1 MSRLA
6 PSPRRMRRLIAV
18 VLPLCVSL
26 GLACRPA
33 ATLSQVRARQEERI
47 KAPELDGAVGTLGS
61 DKPIKLK
68 DLRGKIV
75 ILEFWT
81 LC

>member
-1 MSRLA
+1 MFTSSA
-6 PSPRRMRRLIAV
+6 PPWMRRRTLAV
-18 VLPLCVSL
+18 ILPVCM
-26 GLACRPA
+26 GLALAGLSPS
-33 ATLSQVRARQEERI
+33 TLKRARAQLPQRI
-47 KAPELDGAVGTLGS
+47 EAPELDGATGTLGA

-75 ILEFWT
+75 VLEFWT

>member
-1 MSRLA
+1 MFTSTPSRRRILA
-6 PSPRRMRRLIAV
+6 VA
-18 VLPLCVSL
+18 LPVCM
-26 GLACRPA
+26 GLALAGLSPSTLARGPLPRP
-33 ATLSQVRARQEERI
+33 I
-47 KAPELDGAVGTLGS
+47 KAPELDGAVGTIGA

-75 ILEFWT
+75 VLEFWT

>member
-1 MSRLA
+1 MFTVST
-6 PSPRRMRRLIAV
+6 PQRMRRSILAV
-18 VLPLCVSL
+18 ALPVCM
-26 GLACRPA
+26 GLALAGLSPSTLTPA
-33 ATLSQVRARQEERI
+33 RAQLPQRI
-47 KAPELDGAVGTLGS
+47 KAPELDGAVGTLGA

-75 ILEFWT
+75 VLEFWT

>member
-1 MSRLA
+1 MFTRCVSK
-6 PSPRRMRRLIAV
+6 RMRRRILAV
-18 VLPLCVSL
+18 GLSLCVGLTL
-26 GLACRPA
+26 GGLPRTHAQLP
-33 ATLSQVRARQEERI
+33 ERI
-47 KAPELDGAVGTLGS
+47 KAPELDGAVGTLGA

-75 ILEFWT
+75 VLEFWT

>member
-1 MSRLA
+1 MFTLCASRG
-6 PSPRRMRRLIAV
+6 MRRRVLAV
-18 VLPLCVSL
+18 VLSLCVSL
-26 GLACRPA
+26 TLGGLPRTHAQLP
-33 ATLSQVRARQEERI
+33 ERI
-47 KAPELDGAVGTLGS
+47 KAPEFDGDVGTIGS

-75 ILEFWT
+75 VLEFWT